1 MEAPMIEPLADFPP
15 NVLAF
20 ACKGHVTK
28 DDYKRALVPSV
39 EKALREHEKVRIYY
53 EIGAD
58 FAGIDPSA
66 VWEDMK
72 IGLGHLQRWDRIA
85 VVTDVD
91 WIRHTMSVFGFL
103 LPAEMR
109 IFPSSE
115 TAMARD
121 WIRAP

>member
-1 MEAPMIEPLADFPP
+1 MIESLANFPP

-20 ACKGHVTK
+20 ACKGQVTK
-28 DDYKRALVPSV
+28 DDYKRVLVPSV

-53 EIGAD
+53 EIGSD
-58 FAGIDPSA
+58 FGGIDPSA

-91 WIRHTMSVFGFL
+91 WIRHMMSVFGFL
-103 LPAEMR
+103 LPGEIR
-109 IFPSSE
+109 IFANSE
-115 TAMARD
+115 AAKARD
-121 WIRAP
+121 WISAP